1 MKYLVARRM
10 QPQAR
15 DEAGDRGIPTFRR
28 PTLSD
33 CYQNGWSRC
42 FIGWGTRYVDQ
53 LEQELLRYRRTRPG
67 DTIERLCEIFEH
79 HKSYLLER
87 WGREGTAR

>member
-1 MKYLVARRM
+1 MRPVTVEFLHS
-10 QPQAR
+10 
-15 DEAGDRGIPTFRR
+15 GDLLCLTFIKMA
-28 PTLSD
+28 
-33 CYQNGWSRC
+33 WSRC
-42 FIGWGTRYVDQ
+42 FIGWGIRYVDQ

-67 DTIERLCEIFEH
+67 DTIEHLCEIFEH

>member
-1 MKYLVARRM
+1 MRPVTVEFLHSGDLLCLTFIKM
-10 QPQAR
+10 
-15 DEAGDRGIPTFRR
+15 AGHGASSAGEPV
-28 PTLSD
+28 
-33 CYQNGWSRC
+33 N
-42 FIGWGTRYVDQ
+42 VDQ

-67 DTIERLCEIFEH
+67 DTIEHLCEIFEH

>member
-33 CYQNGWSRC
+33 FYQNGWSRC
-42 FIGWGTRYVDQ
+42 FIGWGARNVDQ
-53 LEQELLRYRRTRPG
+53 LSRNCCAMGAPEH
-67 DTIERLCEIFEH
+67 TIEHLCEIFEH